1 MTQHV
6 CDHSA
11 APTNEPAGDLMSR
24 QEFNRL
30 FDDIAGNWQTIFLYL
45 RRRAQGVASG
55 IRFPRD
61 VDREDIMSEAVV
73 HAMQRVDRYD
83 PKRNLAAQYFSQLM
97 ARHMLRL
104 IDRRPRELLESQH
117 MPRHSERQNAESL
130 LEQKSRQL
138 EARHFSQYA
147 RFDPR
152 LGPGRDASRVRQLID
167 RSLRR
172 SVGFVASAQEPMDRI
187 RAQAAIDV
195 LQELRKAL
203 LGRYS
208 RVCADHARYTPSRRI
223 NRTES
228 PAPDA
233 LDAEDACS

>member
-1 MTQHV
+1 MNQPV
-6 CDHSA
+6 ENNQKPQENS
-11 APTNEPAGDLMSR
+11 PIGDLLSR

-30 FDDIAGNWQTIFLYL
+30 FDDIAGNWHAIFLYL

-55 IRFPRD
+55 IRFPREI
-61 VDREDIMSEAVV
+61 DREDIISEAVV

-117 MPRHSERQNAESL
+117 TPRHRERQNTESL
-130 LEQKSRQL
+130 LEQKGRQL
-138 EARHFSQYA
+138 EARHFSQYV
-147 RFDPR
+147 RFNSR
-152 LGPGRDASRVRQLID
+152 LGTGKDASRVRQLID

-172 SVGFVASAQEPMDRI
+172 SLGAVAAAQEPMDRI

-228 PAPDA
+228 PATEA
-233 LDAEDACS
+233 LDADEATS